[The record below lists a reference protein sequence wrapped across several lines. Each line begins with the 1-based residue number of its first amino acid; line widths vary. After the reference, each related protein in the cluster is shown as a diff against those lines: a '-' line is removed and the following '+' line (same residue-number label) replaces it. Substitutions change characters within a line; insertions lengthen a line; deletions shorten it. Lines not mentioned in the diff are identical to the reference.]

1 MFFLRLFAFFIFL
14 ALQVSLLSAESYRC
28 ELRKNGYNMAFSQ
41 MNPNVSRNEILKWF
55 ESWLPSIFVVTPEKL
70 MLWKDYHIDITG
82 GDREKRFQ
90 ASTRSGSGNTHIA
103 YDIKIEPYSGNGMV
117 FLTPIGPSDIFKRI
131 GPMRYSCTSIEGST
145 YKKSS
150 VSSPF
155 RQEFIKLTSCNK
167 RYIQQF
173 LKGQNFYNGAID
185 GLWGAGTEEGLR
197 RAKNLS
203 VFKNLTTA
211 KMFEKLKLNPIC
223 N

>member
-1 MFFLRLFAFFIFL
+1 MFVARFVKCLLCFIFL
-14 ALQVSLLSAESYRC
+14 TSQAFAQSYRC
-28 ELRKNGYNMAFSQ
+28 ELRENGYDMAFSQ
-41 MNPNVSRNEILKWF
+41 MNPNVSRKEILKFF

-90 ASTRSGSGNTHIA
+90 ASTRSKSGRTHLA

-117 FLTPIGPSDIFKRI
+117 FLNPIGPSDMFKRI
-131 GPMRYSCTSIEGST
+131 GPMRYSCSSIGNYN

-150 VSSPF
+150 VSNPF
-155 RQEFIKLTSCNK
+155 RQEFIKLSSCNK
-167 RYIQQF
+167 RYVQQF

-197 RAKNLS
+197 RAKNLTA
-203 VFKNLTTA
+203 FKNLTTA
-211 KMFEKLKLNPIC
+211 KMFEKLRLNPIC